1 MSQRLVILFLLNLS
15 LCSFLF
21 AQDSATT
28 IILVRHAEK
37 VSTSGEDPQLSE
49 EGFARAELLSRMFEN
64 SGVTAIYATQYVRTK
79 KTAEPLARKLGLQL
93 QIVDAGSSKKL
104 VDTIVTRHQGGT
116 VLVVGHSNTLPE
128 IIHALGGGKIAEIA
142 DDDYDNVYIVTLT
155 QKGKGKTVRMKFF
168 NGPADQVCK

>member
-1 MSQRLVILFLLNLS
+1 MRQRLVILAVLNLF
-15 LCSFLF
+15 LCIPLF

-37 VSTSGEDPQLSE
+37 VATPGDDPQLSDA
-49 EGFARAELLSRMFEN
+49 GVARAELLSRMFEN
-64 SGVTAIYATQYVRTK
+64 SGLTAIYTTQYVRTK
-79 KTAEPLARKLGLQL
+79 KTAEPIARKLGLQL
-93 QIVDAGSSKKL
+93 QTVDAAASKKL
-104 VDTIVTRHQGGT
+104 VEGIVARHKGRT

-128 IIHALGGGKIAEIA
+128 IIQAFGGGNISEIS

-155 QKGKGKTVRMKFF
+155 QKGKGKTLRMKFF